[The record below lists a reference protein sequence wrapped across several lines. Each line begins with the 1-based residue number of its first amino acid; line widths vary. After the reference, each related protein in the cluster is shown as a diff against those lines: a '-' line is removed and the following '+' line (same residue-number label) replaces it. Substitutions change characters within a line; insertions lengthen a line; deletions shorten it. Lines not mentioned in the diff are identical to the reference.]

1 MASQCKTWIFALFFC
16 LLPLRFTTVAPS
28 HYVTSIIFC
37 QTNSLHDICHYTHEP
52 CLRSSS
58 FPPLWQ
64 PDIQHNLAKV
74 SAILL
79 LHMSKPSQPV
89 LSNLVNLSYPF
100 DVLILIPDHS
110 ASSSSASCLVVSA
123 IAVVAG
129 LVYGLTAG
137 EGQWG
142 GFRGIAR
149 EGWETLLSVVAKP
162 CLSYLYNSRDD
173 VWDYYAVEEM
183 ELAEEESDHSWRAVM

>member
-1 MASQCKTWIFALFFC
+1 
-16 LLPLRFTTVAPS
+16 
-28 HYVTSIIFC
+28 
-37 QTNSLHDICHYTHEP
+37 
-52 CLRSSS
+52 
-58 FPPLWQ
+58 
-64 PDIQHNLAKV
+64 
-74 SAILL
+74 
-79 LHMSKPSQPV
+79 MSKPSQPV

-129 LVYGLTAG
+129 FVYGLTAG